1 MRNLTLTHTGLLL
14 CALTLGACSN
24 DDDNKQPTPV
34 VNTAPSASDAMLT
47 TQTEVAINDTL
58 IATDADGDSLTYALT
73 TEPTLGTVVVN
84 SDGSFTYT
92 PNKEATGSDSF
103 MFGVSD
109 GVNQQ
114 ETAMVDITIEALQ
127 VDFAQFAS
135 DAFNQGPND
144 EPLSTNGR
152 VFTNTDTDVS
162 IISSCSSGN

>member
-1 MRNLTLTHTGLLL
+1 MRNLTLTHIGVLLG
-14 CALTLGACSN
+14 ALTLSACSN

-34 VNTAPSASDAMLT
+34 VNTAPSASDVMLT
-47 TQTEVAINDTL
+47 TQTEVEINDTL
-58 IATDADGDSLTYALT
+58 VASDADGDSLTYELT
-73 TEPTLGTVVVN
+73 TEPTLGNVVVN

-114 ETAMVDITIEALQ
+114 VTAMVDITIEALQ

-135 DAFNQGPND
+135 DAFNQSPND

-162 IISSCSSGN
+162 TISSGN

>member
-47 TQTEVAINDTL
+47 TQTEVAINDML

-114 ETAMVDITIEALQ
+114 VTAMVDITIEALQ

-162 IISSCSSGN
+162 TISSGSSGN

>member
-1 MRNLTLTHTGLLL
+1 MRNLNLTHSSILL
-14 CALTLGACSN
+14 CALALSACSS

-34 VNTAPSASDAMLT
+34 VNSAPNASDAMLI
-47 TQTEVAINDTL
+47 TQTEVEINDML
-58 IATDADGDSLTYALT
+58 VATDADGDTLTYTLT
-73 TEPTLGTVVVN
+73 SQPTLGNAVVN

-114 ETAMVDITIEALQ
+114 VTAAVYITIEALQ

-135 DAFNQGPND
+135 DAFNQSPTAQ
-144 EPLSTNGR
+144 PLSTNGR
-152 VFTNTDTDVS
+152 VFINTDTDVS
-162 IISSCSSGN
+162 GISSGASGN

>member
-84 SDGSFTYT
+84 SDGSFTYA

-114 ETAMVDITIEALQ
+114 VTAMVDITIEALQ

-162 IISSCSSGN
+162 TISSGSSGN

>member
-114 ETAMVDITIEALQ
+114 VTAMVDITIEALQ

-162 IISSCSSGN
+162 TISSGSSGN

>member
-1 MRNLTLTHTGLLL
+1 MHNLTLTHIGVLLG
-14 CALTLGACSN
+14 ALTLGACSN

-34 VNTAPSASDAMLT
+34 VNTAPSASDVMLT
-47 TQTEVAINDTL
+47 TQTEVEINDTL
-58 IATDADGDSLTYALT
+58 VASDADGDSLTYELT
-73 TEPTLGTVVVN
+73 TEPTLGNVVVN

-114 ETAMVDITIEALQ
+114 VTAMVDITIEALQ

-135 DAFNQGPND
+135 DAFNQSPND

-162 IISSCSSGN
+162 TISSGN

>member
-1 MRNLTLTHTGLLL
+1 MRNLTLTHIGVLLG
-14 CALTLGACSN
+14 ALTLSACSN
-24 DDDNKQPTPV
+24 DDDNKLPTPL
-34 VNTAPSASDAMLT
+34 VNTAPSATDVMLT
-47 TQTEVAINDTL
+47 TQTEVEINDML
-58 IATDADGDSLTYALT
+58 VATDADGDSLTYELT
-73 TEPTLGTVVVN
+73 TEPTLGNVVVN

-114 ETAMVDITIEALQ
+114 VTAMVDITIEALQ

-135 DAFNQGPND
+135 DAFNQSPND

-162 IISSCSSGN
+162 TISSGN